1 MKKSAVLAVSIALA
15 ALAAAPS
22 AFGRA
27 LVTQGSHELGL
38 SGMLDFNSEV
48 GTASALDARF
58 DWFFVDQFSF
68 GVVGGF
74 SDNDYYTHIRLGL
87 STEYNFLISDD
98 YRPLVGTDFVPF
110 LGLGLSFA
118 YADSDEDDTFAGV
131 LTGEAG
137 AKFFLSDDF
146 AIVASV
152 LGEVATDDI
161 FMNDEKSSTA
171 DISLRLGMRFFF

>member
-1 MKKSAVLAVSIALA
+1 MKKSAIVAIVLAVFALA
-15 ALAAAPS
+15 PAAHA
-22 AFGRA
+22 RA
-27 LVTQGSHELGL
+27 LVTAGSHELGL

-68 GVVGGF
+68 GLVGGF

-87 STEYNFLISDD
+87 SSEYNFLISDD

-110 LGLGLSFA
+110 LGLGVSCA
-118 YADSDEDDTFAGV
+118 YADSDEDDHFAGV
-131 LTGEAG
+131 FSGEG
-137 AKFFLSDDF
+137 GLKFFLSDDF

-152 LGEVATDDI
+152 LGELATDDI
-161 FMNDEKSSTA
+161 FMNDDKSSSA
-171 DISLRLGMRFFF
+171 DVSLRLGMRFFF